1 MVSISMSVRT
11 SRLREYL
18 DGVGD
23 ALKSLDIDSVAEASM
38 AIAEAYKRDSAVFIM
53 GNGGSGS
60 TASHAAYDFNI
71 AVSGKLKKRF
81 RFVSLCDNVTTLLA
95 LSNDY
100 GYENVFYMQIKDVL
114 KKGDMVLCISGSGN
128 SENVVKVAEYARS
141 VGCKVISFTGFD
153 GGRLKKLSDH
163 PVHVALDDMKKA
175 EDCHVV
181 LLHAMTRSISES
193 LEKDATEYSV

>member
-1 MVSISMSVRT
+1 MSIRT
-11 SRLREYL
+11 SRLKEYL
-18 DGVGD
+18 DVVGD
-23 ALKSLDIDSVAEASM
+23 ALKTLDTASAESASV

-81 RFVSLCDNVTTLLA
+81 QFVSLCDNVTTLLA

-100 GYENVFYMQIKDVL
+100 GYENVFYMQIKDIL
-114 KKGDMVLCISGSGN
+114 KKEDVVLCISCSGN
-128 SENVVKVAEYARS
+128 SENVVKVAEYAKS

-153 GGRLKKLSDH
+153 GGRLKKLADY
-163 PVHVALDDMKKA
+163 PVHVELHDMKRA
-175 EDCHVV
+175 EDCHAV
-181 LLHAMTRSISES
+181 LLHAMARSISES
-193 LEKDATEYSV
+193 LERDTSEHVV

>member
-1 MVSISMSVRT
+1 MSVRT

-38 AIAEAYKRDSAVFIM
+38 AIAEAYRRDSAVFIM

-114 KKGDMVLCISGSGN
+114 KEGDIVFCISGSGN

-181 LLHAMTRSISES
+181 LLHAMARFISES

>member
-1 MVSISMSVRT
+1 MSVRT

-23 ALKSLDIDSVAEASM
+23 ALKSLDTDSVAEASM
-38 AIAEAYKRDSAVFIM
+38 AIAEAYRRDSAVFIM

-114 KKGDMVLCISGSGN
+114 KEGDIVFCISGSGN
-128 SENVVKVAEYARS
+128 SENVVKVAEYAKS

-181 LLHAMTRSISES
+181 LLHAMARFISES

>member
-1 MVSISMSVRT
+1 MSVRT

-18 DGVGD
+18 DGDGD
-23 ALKSLDIDSVAEASM
+23 ALKNLDAAPVAKASA

-71 AVSGKLKKRF
+71 SVSGQLKKRF
-81 RFVSLCDNVTTLLA
+81 RFISLCDNITTLLA

-114 KKGDMVLCISGSGN
+114 KEGDIVICISGSGN

-153 GGRLKKLSDH
+153 GGRLIELADY
-163 PVHVALDDMKKA
+163 PVHVAMNDMKKA

-181 LLHAMTRSISES
+181 LLHAMARYMSQF
-193 LEKDATEYSV
+193 LEKDNC

>member
-1 MVSISMSVRT
+1 MSVRT

-23 ALKSLDIDSVAEASM
+23 ALKSLDIDSVAEVSM
-38 AIAEAYKRDSAVFIM
+38 AIAEAYRRDSAVFIM

-114 KKGDMVLCISGSGN
+114 KEGDIVFCISGSGN

-181 LLHAMTRSISES
+181 LLHAMARFISES

>member
-1 MVSISMSVRT
+1 MSVRT

-23 ALKSLDIDSVAEASM
+23 ALKSLDIDSVAEAYM
-38 AIAEAYKRDSAVFIM
+38 AIAEAYRRDSAVFIM

-114 KKGDMVLCISGSGN
+114 KEGDIVFCISGSGN
-128 SENVVKVAEYARS
+128 SENVVKVAEYAKS

-181 LLHAMTRSISES
+181 LLHAMARFISES

>member
-1 MVSISMSVRT
+1 MSVRT
-11 SRLREYL
+11 SGLREYL
-18 DGVGD
+18 DEVGD
-23 ALKSLDIDSVAEASM
+23 ALKNLDATPVAEASA

-71 AVSGKLKKRF
+71 SVSGQLKKRF
-81 RFVSLCDNVTTLLA
+81 RFISLCDNITTLLA

-114 KKGDMVLCISGSGN
+114 KEGDIVICISGSGN

-153 GGRLKKLSDH
+153 GGRLIELADY
-163 PVHVALDDMKKA
+163 PVHVAMNDMKKA

-181 LLHAMTRSISES
+181 LLHAMARYMSQF
-193 LEKDATEYSV
+193 LEKDNC

>member
-1 MVSISMSVRT
+1 MSVRT
-11 SRLREYL
+11 SGLREYL
-18 DGVGD
+18 DEVGD
-23 ALKSLDIDSVAEASM
+23 ALKNLDATPVAEASA

-71 AVSGKLKKRF
+71 SVSGQLKKRF
-81 RFVSLCDNVTTLLA
+81 RFISLCDNITTLLA

-114 KKGDMVLCISGSGN
+114 KEGDIVICISGSGN

-153 GGRLKKLSDH
+153 GGRLKKLADY
-163 PVHVALDDMKKA
+163 PVHVELHDMKRA

-181 LLHAMTRSISES
+181 LLHAMARYMSQF
-193 LEKDATEYSV
+193 LEKDNC

>member
-1 MVSISMSVRT
+1 MSVRT

-38 AIAEAYKRDSAVFIM
+38 AIAEAYRRDSAVFIM

-114 KKGDMVLCISGSGN
+114 KEGDIVFCISGSGN

-163 PVHVALDDMKKA
+163 PVHVTLDDMKKA

-181 LLHAMTRSISES
+181 LLHAMARFISES

>member
-1 MVSISMSVRT
+1 MSART

-23 ALKSLDIDSVAEASM
+23 VLKNLDAAPVAEASA

-71 AVSGKLKKRF
+71 SVSGQLKKRF
-81 RFVSLCDNVTTLLA
+81 RFISLCDNITTLLA

-100 GYENVFYMQIKDVL
+100 GYEYVFYMQIKDVL
-114 KKGDMVLCISGSGN
+114 KEGDIVICISGSGN

-153 GGRLKKLSDH
+153 GGRLIELADY
-163 PVHVALDDMKKA
+163 PVHVAINDMKKA

-181 LLHAMTRSISES
+181 LLHAMARYTSQF
-193 LEKDATEYSV
+193 LEKDNC

>member
-1 MVSISMSVRT
+1 MISMSVRT

-23 ALKSLDIDSVAEASM
+23 ALKNLDAAPVAKASA
-38 AIAEAYKRDSAVFIM
+38 AIAEAYKQDSAVFIM

-71 AVSGKLKKRF
+71 SMSGQLKKRF
-81 RFVSLCDNVTTLLA
+81 RLISLCDNITTLLA

-114 KKGDMVLCISGSGN
+114 KEGDIVICISGSGN

-153 GGRLKKLSDH
+153 GGRLIELADY
-163 PVHVALDDMKKA
+163 PVHVAINDMKKA

-181 LLHAMTRSISES
+181 LLHAMARYMSQF
-193 LEKDATEYSV
+193 LEKDNC

>member
-1 MVSISMSVRT
+1 MSVRT

-23 ALKSLDIDSVAEASM
+23 ALKSLDIDSVAEAYM
-38 AIAEAYKRDSAVFIM
+38 AIAEAYRRDSAVFIM

-71 AVSGKLKKRF
+71 AISGKLKKRF
-81 RFVSLCDNVTTLLA
+81 QFVSLCDNVTTLLA

-153 GGRLKKLSDH
+153 GGRLKKLADY
-163 PVHVALDDMKKA
+163 PVHVELHDMKRA

-181 LLHAMTRSISES
+181 LLHAMARYMSQF
-193 LEKDATEYSV
+193 LEKDNC

>member
-1 MVSISMSVRT
+1 MSVRT

-23 ALKSLDIDSVAEASM
+23 ALKSLDVDSVAEASA

-81 RFVSLCDNVTTLLA
+81 QFVSLCDNVTTLLA

-141 VGCKVISFTGFD
+141 IGCKVISFTGFD
-153 GGRLKKLSDH
+153 GGRLKKLADY
-163 PVHVALDDMKKA
+163 PVHVALNDMKKA

-181 LLHAMTRSISES
+181 LLHAMARSISES
-193 LEKDATEYSV
+193 LEKDALEHSV

>member
-1 MVSISMSVRT
+1 MISMSVRT

-23 ALKSLDIDSVAEASM
+23 ALKNLDAAPVAKASA
-38 AIAEAYKRDSAVFIM
+38 AITEAYKRDSAVFIM

-71 AVSGKLKKRF
+71 AISGKLKKRF
-81 RFVSLCDNVTTLLA
+81 RFISLCDNITTLLA

-114 KKGDMVLCISGSGN
+114 KEGDIVICISGSGN

-153 GGRLKKLSDH
+153 GGRLIELADY
-163 PVHVALDDMKKA
+163 PVHVAMNDMKKA

-181 LLHAMTRSISES
+181 LLHAMARYMSQF
-193 LEKDATEYSV
+193 LEKDNC